1 MADSN
6 LPVFPVVGTVAACGC
21 ASADSPDAEG
31 RKAVAVDPG
40 AKAANLRRLRRLEG
54 QVRGLQKMVEA
65 DRYCPDIMI
74 QISAAQ
80 EALRTVGR
88 ELMRNHLRHCVTKA
102 VTEGP
107 AVEANAMYDELMD
120 LIYKHSR

>member
-1 MADSN
+1 MGKPRTSKRREP
-6 LPVFPVVGTVAACGC
+6 LEMVSCGC
-21 ASADSPDAEG
+21 ASNDVPLGDAK
-31 RKAVAVDPG
+31 KAVAVDPET
-40 AKAANLRRLRRLEG
+40 KAGNLRRLRRLEG
-54 QVRGLQKMVEA
+54 QIRGLQKMVNE
-65 DRYCPDIMI
+65 DRYCPEIMV

-102 VTEGP
+102 VAEGP
-107 AVEANAMYDELMD
+107 AGQANTMYDELVE

>member
-1 MADSN
+1 MDTLSTFKVLETAH
-6 LPVFPVVGTVAACGC
+6 CGC
-21 ASADSPDAEG
+21 GCSPEETSEGEG
-31 RKAVAVDPG
+31 RKATAVDPG

-88 ELMRNHLRHCVTKA
+88 ELMRNHLRHCVTRA
-102 VTEGP
+102 VTQGTP
-107 AVEANAMYDELMD
+107 GEAKAMYDELMD